1 MAETRLSPSD
11 LARIDRGLDELV
23 MPSFEEVRAL
33 VAETRRAW
41 AEIQRLNTRALAFAA
56 AVDTAQ
62 AALTNALREA
72 AA

>member
-1 MAETRLSPSD
+1 MAETRLSPHD
-11 LARIDRGLDELV
+11 LARIDRDLDEGIW
-23 MPSFEEVRAL
+23 PGPDECRAL
-33 VAETRRAW
+33 VAETRHAW
-41 AEIQRLNTRALAFAA
+41 AEIQRLNTRGLRLAA